1 MFLLPPRVRD
11 LFERRPKGLIRRAFS
26 KDELLVRKVREMA
39 VSQRRAEQEVYDD
52 IIESGMKVLSDK
64 DKYED
69 IWTSLSPR
77 EQEVTALT
85 CLGYR
90 SYEIA
95 GVAVLAVGSLWALA
109 TAGLGVLRGGRRSV
123 YEQTRQHVGRSIL
136 LGLEILI
143 IADIVQT
150 ITIDP
155 TLESAATLG
164 VIVLVRTFLSF
175 SLEIE
180 LEGVVPWRRR
190 SAASPNGSGS

>member
-11 LFERRPKGLIRRAFS
+11 LLEKIPKGRVRRAFS
-26 KDELLVRKVREMA
+26 RDELLVRKVREMA

-95 GVAVLAVGSLWALA
+95 GAL
-109 TAGLGVLRGGRRSV
+109 GIS
-123 YEQTRQHVGRSIL
+123 YET
-136 LGLEILI
+136 
-143 IADIVQT
+143 
-150 ITIDP
+150 
-155 TLESAATLG
+155 
-164 VIVLVRTFLSF
+164 VRTHSKHVYAKFGLSRKELRRV
-175 SLEIE
+175 LERWNFE
-180 LEGVVPWRRR
+180 TWWGDHQV
-190 SAASPNGSGS
+190 

>member
-11 LFERRPKGLIRRAFS
+11 LFERGPKGLIRRAFS

-95 GVAVLAVGSLWALA
+95 GAL
-109 TAGLGVLRGGRRSV
+109 GIS
-123 YEQTRQHVGRSIL
+123 YET
-136 LGLEILI
+136 
-143 IADIVQT
+143 
-150 ITIDP
+150 
-155 TLESAATLG
+155 
-164 VIVLVRTFLSF
+164 VRTHSKHVYSKFGLSRKELRRV
-175 SLEIE
+175 LERWNFE
-180 LEGVVPWRRR
+180 AWWGDHQV
-190 SAASPNGSGS
+190 

>member
-11 LFERRPKGLIRRAFS
+11 LLEKIPKGPVRRAFS
-26 KDELLVRKVREMA
+26 RDELLVRKVREMA
-39 VSQRRAEQEVYDD
+39 ASQRRAEQEVYDD

-95 GVAVLAVGSLWALA
+95 GELGISYETVRSHSKHVYAKFGLSRKELRLVLERWNFEAW
-109 TAGLGVLRGGRRSV
+109 
-123 YEQTRQHVGRSIL
+123 
-136 LGLEILI
+136 
-143 IADIVQT
+143 
-150 ITIDP
+150 
-155 TLESAATLG
+155 
-164 VIVLVRTFLSF
+164 
-175 SLEIE
+175 
-180 LEGVVPWRRR
+180 WRDHQV
-190 SAASPNGSGS
+190 

>member
-11 LFERRPKGLIRRAFS
+11 LLEKIPKGPVRRAFS
-26 KDELLVRKVREMA
+26 REELLVRKVREMA

-95 GVAVLAVGSLWALA
+95 GAL
-109 TAGLGVLRGGRRSV
+109 GIS
-123 YEQTRQHVGRSIL
+123 YET
-136 LGLEILI
+136 
-143 IADIVQT
+143 
-150 ITIDP
+150 
-155 TLESAATLG
+155 
-164 VIVLVRTFLSF
+164 VRTHSKHVYAKFGLSRKELRRV
-175 SLEIE
+175 LERWNFE
-180 LEGVVPWRRR
+180 AWWGDHQV
-190 SAASPNGSGS
+190 

>member
-11 LFERRPKGLIRRAFS
+11 LFEKKPKGPIRRAFS
-26 KDELLVRKVREMA
+26 TEELLVRKVREMA
-39 VSQRRAEQEVYDD
+39 AFQRRAEQEVYDD

-95 GVAVLAVGSLWALA
+95 EAL
-109 TAGLGVLRGGRRSV
+109 SIS
-123 YEQTRQHVGRSIL
+123 YET
-136 LGLEILI
+136 
-143 IADIVQT
+143 
-150 ITIDP
+150 
-155 TLESAATLG
+155 
-164 VIVLVRTFLSF
+164 VRTHSKHVYAKFGLSRK
-175 SLEIE
+175 E
-180 LEGVVPWRRR
+180 LPLALRNWNFDAWWGDHQI
-190 SAASPNGSGS
+190 

>member
-11 LFERRPKGLIRRAFS
+11 LFEKRPKGSIRRAFS
-26 KDELLVRKVREMA
+26 RDELLVRKVREMA

-95 GVAVLAVGSLWALA
+95 GALGISYETVRTSLEARLCQVRPESKRAASGARALELRGVVGRPPGLGALLPSQAISGSLRNHPRNHSNIPC
-109 TAGLGVLRGGRRSV
+109 RGFFV
-123 YEQTRQHVGRSIL
+123 
-136 LGLEILI
+136 
-143 IADIVQT
+143 
-150 ITIDP
+150 
-155 TLESAATLG
+155 
-164 VIVLVRTFLSF
+164 
-175 SLEIE
+175 
-180 LEGVVPWRRR
+180 
-190 SAASPNGSGS
+190 

>member
-11 LFERRPKGLIRRAFS
+11 LFERGPKGLIRRAFS

-95 GVAVLAVGSLWALA
+95 GAL
-109 TAGLGVLRGGRRSV
+109 GIS
-123 YEQTRQHVGRSIL
+123 YET
-136 LGLEILI
+136 
-143 IADIVQT
+143 
-150 ITIDP
+150 
-155 TLESAATLG
+155 
-164 VIVLVRTFLSF
+164 VRTHSKHVYSKFGLSRKELRRV
-175 SLEIE
+175 LERWNFE
-180 LEGVVPWRRR
+180 AWWADHQV
-190 SAASPNGSGS
+190 